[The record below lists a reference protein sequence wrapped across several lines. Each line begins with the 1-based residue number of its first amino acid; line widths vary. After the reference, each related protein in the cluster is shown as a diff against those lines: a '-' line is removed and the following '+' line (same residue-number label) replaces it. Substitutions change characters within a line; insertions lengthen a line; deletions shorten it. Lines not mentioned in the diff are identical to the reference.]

1 MRQGTIAKTT
11 HDPNIAYN
19 VTRTA
24 QASVNHVN
32 NVATG
37 RSPNAYAPYDIND
50 NATSYYNS
58 SRQTGKTPSP
68 DAPRVEDVVA
78 EAIEYCKGFA
88 EKALIVST
96 ELYLDYKSFENGM
109 TAAIIRNIGQPG
121 TNIFGA
127 LEQFFTGKTT
137 VANQMHVSLNSKIHY
152 YEQSSYNNSLFYAG
166 MVTGD
171 VAGSAADIAI
181 LIYTGGASAGVTATK
196 MGGNALV
203 IAAGGSR
210 ALTVTGTLVLA
221 DGTKNGFSLGKD
233 LNDLISAIKE
243 NGDSSSHKNGIY
255 EKADYHSGQTTG
267 NKNPA
272 PKDGQFAL
280 DNSVPIGS
288 NTTRRIG
295 LDSNGNFVVFDETS
309 SGVFHGHVRT
319 WNSANGNQGL
329 AQAMKNALYKAGYI
343 KSPTGTSYKLTDYA
357 LELLGQ

>member
-1 MRQGTIAKTT
+1 M
-11 HDPNIAYN
+11 
-19 VTRTA
+19 
-24 QASVNHVN
+24 
-32 NVATG
+32 
-37 RSPNAYAPYDIND
+37 
-50 NATSYYNS
+50 
-58 SRQTGKTPSP
+58 
-68 DAPRVEDVVA
+68 VA

-121 TNIFGA
+121 INIFGA

-171 VAGSAADIAI
+171 VAGLAADIAI
-181 LIYTGGASAGVTATK
+181 LIYTGGASAGVTATE

-243 NGDSSSHKNGIY
+243 NVNSSSHKNGIY

-280 DNSVPIGS
+280 DNSVPIGN

-329 AQAMKNALYKAGYI
+329 TQAMKNALYKAGYI